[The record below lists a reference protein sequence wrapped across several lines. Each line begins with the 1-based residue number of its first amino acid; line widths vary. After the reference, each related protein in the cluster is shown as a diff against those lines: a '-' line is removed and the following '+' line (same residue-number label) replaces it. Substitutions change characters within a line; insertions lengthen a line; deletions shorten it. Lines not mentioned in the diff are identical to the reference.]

1 MKSIPLLFFILSYF
15 LFLLPA
21 DLMAQLSSTYVSIS
35 ANETITISLDMN
47 GHNESSVGLL
57 KDLLLGY
64 PEKVIHVQY
73 NLKTNRLELTYN
85 GHFSEQELRLSFRE
99 AGLPYPKS

>member
-1 MKSIPLLFFILSYF
+1 MKLTPLLFFILS
-15 LFLLPA
+15 LFILQSS
-21 DLMAQLSSTYVSIS
+21 DLIAQQSSTYVSIS
-35 ANETITISLDMN
+35 TNETITISLDIN

-85 GHFSEQELRLSFRE
+85 GHFSEEELRLSFRE

>member
-1 MKSIPLLFFILSYF
+1 MKLTPLLFFILS
-15 LFLLPA
+15 LFILQSS
-21 DLMAQLSSTYVSIS
+21 DLIAQQSSTYVSIS
-35 ANETITISLDMN
+35 TNETITISLDMN

-85 GHFSEQELRLSFRE
+85 GHFSEEELRLSFRE

>member
-1 MKSIPLLFFILSYF
+1 MKLTPLLFFILS
-15 LFLLPA
+15 LFVLQSS
-21 DLMAQLSSTYVSIS
+21 DLIAQQSSTYVSIS
-35 ANETITISLDMN
+35 TNETITISLDMN

-73 NLKTNRLELTYN
+73 NLKNNRLELTYN
-85 GHFSEQELRLSFRE
+85 GHFSEEELRLSFRE